1 MDGSFRVFWKLWD
14 GLWKYWA
21 NLNNKKQSCSLSYE
35 KKKMTPLLRAMKDES
50 GSLNTPLNIYIKCS
64 TN

>member
-1 MDGSFRVFWKLWD
+1 M
-14 GLWKYWA
+14 
-21 NLNNKKQSCSLSYE
+21 